1 MKLLENKFFKLKC
14 IFILILSA
22 GFNYPQDLKFQH
34 LTVEDGL
41 ANNQVYAVI
50 QDRYGFMWFGT
61 NDGLNRYDGYNLKVF
76 RNDPNDS
83 NSISDNT
90 IRSLFEDKR
99 GNIWI
104 GTKSGALNK
113 YDPLSEK
120 FTKWKLNPNSAI
132 YRSIKSI
139 YEDSNENI
147 WVGTHLDGLFK
158 LNTKNNTIKQWKADT
173 TKTNGLSHNYITSI
187 IEDNN
192 GNILIGTYNGLNI
205 FNPDKPKNGFETFYH
220 DSNNSN
226 SLSSNIIWGLSKSTI
241 DSNIIWI
248 GTFNNVTKYN
258 TQNSTFQRIEI
269 DNSDSVLYGGSCE
282 YIHDEIINGEKILWV
297 DSYGGLSRINLTT
310 GKSTRFIHREN
321 NSQSLIDNQI
331 NQTLIDNNGIIWCGT
346 EKGIS
351 YSTPKSSRFN
361 STIYNSYTSLLKD
374 KEITVTSKFDSNRVW
389 IGTNE
394 GLYLLDSKSSEPD
407 LKRISKLDGYSIYS
421 LEPIND
427 NEIWI
432 GTFGQGLKH
441 FNYAKN
447 KITNWDLDKTK
458 FPGQSINFN
467 QAVFQDSKK
476 NIWIGYSDA
485 GIVRLN
491 PKTGKFKL
499 WQNEPGNKTSLTDN
513 SVWVIKEDR
522 LGRIWIGTLG
532 GGLNLF
538 VNKEGGEFQH
548 WLKTE
553 DKNNN
558 MSSNRIYSI
567 CEVKKNKNEDN
578 SKTILW
584 LATSNGLNRF
594 EIKNNKPNSNI
605 YDIEVTNDFYT
616 IKDGLP
622 SNVIKSIIED
632 DDGNLWLGT
641 SSGISF
647 FDVKAKVFSNYSE
660 EDGLNSTEMNSKSAL
675 KLNKQFLL
683 FGGPEGLNIFN
694 PKLIGSSTH
703 KPNLIITDFQIFNK
717 SVKIGKNSLLKKS
730 LINTNEIQLTHDQ
743 NVFSFE
749 FAALDYNSPQSIK
762 YAYKMEGFDK
772 DWIESGNRRFVTYT
786 NLNHGNYVFKVKS
799 TNADGVWVDNETS
812 INILID
818 PPWWKTIW
826 ADTAFIFLILLGL
839 YAVRRFELN
848 RTHLR
853 NELKLR
859 EFEVKQKSQLEEIK
873 SRFFA
878 NFSHEFRT
886 PLMLIKGP
894 LEQLK
899 KGKDKAENI
908 ELIEQNSERLKS
920 LIDQLLE
927 LSQLEKASISLK
939 ARELN
944 IVIILKGLISS
955 FESLAKQKNIKLN
968 FENNLNEENL
978 WIDKD
983 KFEKI
988 IINLISNAI
997 KFTPEN
1003 GNVKISVNEIIGN
1016 GDSFVEI
1023 SISDNGISI
1032 PKEKIDKIFDRF
1044 FQVDDSSQRSFG
1056 GSGIGLS
1063 LVKEFVDLH
1072 KWKISVQSEKGI
1084 GTEFKLLIPYGD
1096 SYLAD
1101 DQKIKIELQNDKSD
1115 DLKETEDLSIG
1126 EATIKNQIATYN
1138 KNKDSILIV
1147 EDSKDVRKYL
1157 SRLLKDEYQIFEAVN
1172 GTEGLITASKIIPDL
1187 IISDVMMPSMDGM
1200 EFCSRIKSEWQTSDI
1215 PIILLTAKASF
1226 ESKIEG
1232 LDIGADEYLTKPFE
1246 TRELF
1251 VRIKNLIEQ
1260 RKRIR
1265 QKYSNNIEIF
1275 FDSSNMNTAEDN
1287 FIKKVIDLV
1296 EKNMDKTNY
1305 GTEQLAKELFVSRT
1319 KLHRKIIEITGQAP
1333 GEFIRTSKLKKAAK
1347 LLLENKLSVTQI
1359 AYEIGFSSPAQFT
1372 RAFSKQFNCVPS
1384 EFSSIYKLQKQS

>member
-1 MKLLENKFFKLKC
+1 MKLFKNNFFKLYC
-14 IFILILSA
+14 IFLLILSA
-22 GFNYPQDLKFQH
+22 EFNYPQSLKFQH

-41 ANNQVYAVI
+41 SNNEVFAVI
-50 QDRYGFMWFGT
+50 QDRNGFIWFGT
-61 NDGLNRYDGYNLKVF
+61 NDGLDRYDGYNFKIF
-76 RNDPNDS
+76 RHNPNDS

-90 IRSLFEDKR
+90 IRSLFEDKE

-104 GTKSGALNK
+104 GTKSGVLNK
-113 YDPLSEK
+113 YNPVSEK
-120 FTKWKLNPNSAI
+120 FSKWNLNSNSTI

-139 YEDSNENI
+139 YEDRNENI

-158 LNTKNNTIKQWKADT
+158 LNTKNNTIQQWESDT
-173 TKTNGLSHNYITSI
+173 TKTNSLSHNYVTSI

-205 FNPDKPKNGFETFYH
+205 FNPDKPKNGFKTFYH
-220 DSNNSN
+220 DSDNPN

-258 TQNSTFQRIEI
+258 TRNSTYQRIEI
-269 DNSDSVLYGGSCE
+269 DNTDNVLYGRSCE
-282 YIHDEIINGEKILWV
+282 YVHDEINDGEKILWV

-310 GKSTRFIHREN
+310 GESTRFIHSEN
-321 NSQSLIDNQI
+321 NSQSLIDNEI
-331 NQTLIDNNGIIWCGT
+331 NQTLIDNNDIIWCGT

-361 STIYNSYTSLLKD
+361 STIYNSFTSSLKD
-374 KEITVTSKFDSNRVW
+374 KEITVISKFDNNRVW

-394 GLYLLDSKSSEPD
+394 GLYLLDSKNHVPK
-407 LKRISKLDGYSIYS
+407 LKRISKFDGYSIYS
-421 LEPIND
+421 LEPVNN

-432 GTFGQGLKH
+432 GTFGQGLKQ

-447 KITNWDLDKTK
+447 KITNWNLDKTK

-467 QAVFQDSKK
+467 QTVFQDSKK

-499 WQNEPGNKTSLTDN
+499 WQNESDNKTSLSDN

-522 LGRIWIGTLG
+522 LSRLWIGTLG

-538 VNKEGGEFQH
+538 VDKGRGEFRH

-553 DKNNN
+553 DNNYI
-558 MSSNRIYSI
+558 SSNRIYSI
-567 CEVKKNKNEDN
+567 CEAKKNKNADN

-584 LATSNGLNRF
+584 LATSNGLDRF

-605 YDIEVTNDFYT
+605 YDMKVTNVFYT
-616 IKDGLP
+616 IKEGLP
-622 SNVIKSIIED
+622 SNVIKSIVED

-647 FDVKAKVFSNYSE
+647 FDVKTKAFSNYSK
-660 EDGLNSTEMNSKSAL
+660 EDGLNGTEMNSKSAL
-675 KLNKQFLL
+675 KLNKQLFL
-683 FGGPEGLNIFN
+683 FGGPKGLNIFN
-694 PKLIGSSTH
+694 PKLISTSTY

-717 SVKIGKNSLLKKS
+717 SVKVGKNSLLKKS
-730 LINTNEIQLTHDQ
+730 LINTNEIKLAHNQ

-749 FAALDYNSPQSIK
+749 FAALDFNSPQSIK

-772 DWIESGNRRFVTYT
+772 YWIQSGNRRYVTYT
-786 NLNHGNYVFKVKS
+786 NLSQGNYVFKVKS
-799 TNADGVWVDNETS
+799 TNTDGVWVDNETS
-812 INILID
+812 INILIA
-818 PPWWKTIW
+818 PPWWRTIW

-839 YAVRRFELN
+839 YAIRRFELN
-848 RTHLR
+848 RARLR
-853 NELKLR
+853 NELKLK
-859 EFEVKQKSQLEEIK
+859 EFEVKQKSELDEIK

-878 NFSHEFRT
+878 NLSHEFRT

-894 LEQLK
+894 LEQLR

-927 LSQLEKASISLK
+927 LSQLEKASISLR

-955 FESLAKQKNIKLN
+955 FKSLAKQKNIKLI
-968 FENNLNEENL
+968 FESNLNEEGL

-997 KFTPEN
+997 KFSPKN
-1003 GNVKISVNEIIGN
+1003 GEVKIRVNEIIVKEN
-1016 GDSFVEI
+1016 SFAEI
-1023 SISDNGISI
+1023 LISDNGISI
-1032 PKEKIDKIFDRF
+1032 PKDKVDKIFDRF

-1056 GSGIGLS
+1056 GFGIGLS

-1072 KWKISVQSEKGI
+1072 KWEISVKSDKGI
-1084 GTEFKLLIPYGD
+1084 GTEFKILIPYGKN
-1096 SYLAD
+1096 YLND
-1101 DQKIKIELQNDKSD
+1101 DEILITESQDDKSEA
-1115 DLKETEDLSIG
+1115 LNVTEGLSIN
-1126 EATIKNQIATYN
+1126 EATIKSKVRTNN
-1138 KNKDSILIV
+1138 KHKESILVV
-1147 EDSKDVRKYL
+1147 EDSQDVRKYL
-1157 SRLLKDEYQIFEAVN
+1157 ISLLKEEYQIYEAEN
-1172 GTEGLITASKIIPDL
+1172 GADGLKKASEIMPTL

-1232 LDIGADEYLTKPFE
+1232 LDIGADEYLTKPFK
-1246 TRELF
+1246 TRELL
-1251 VRIKNLIEQ
+1251 VRINNLIEQ
-1260 RKRIR
+1260 RKKMR
-1265 QKYSNNIEIF
+1265 QKYSKNIEAL
-1275 FDSSNMNTAEDN
+1275 FDSSNMNTSDDD

-1296 EKNMDKTNY
+1296 EKNMDKTNF
-1305 GTEQLAKELFVSRT
+1305 GAEQLAKTMFISRS
-1319 KLHRKIIEITGQAP
+1319 KLHRKINEITGQGP
-1333 GEFIRTSKLKKAAK
+1333 GEFIRTIKLQRAAK
-1347 LLLENKLSVTQI
+1347 FLLENKLSVTQI
-1359 AYEIGFSSPAQFT
+1359 AYEIGFASPAQFT
-1372 RAFSKQFNCVPS
+1372 RAFSRQFNCVPS
-1384 EFSSIYKLQKQS
+1384 EFSSIYKFQKHS